1 MMRFPGFR
9 RMDALLP
16 GSFPE
21 GQTIPVS
28 SAAHDHSRDSQ
39 NRGVQAGRDRTLI
52 VRVLLKLLCCGVFLI
67 LCLPGSVMGLQS
79 GPAGL
84 QAVSPDEQESL
95 LQYFEGLRERRLYE
109 LIEVL
114 CQRKLDDPELPETER
129 LFYQVELARTYAEHA
144 QQVPLQEAREYWSQA
159 ENMLQELPRDS
170 PVRELELALLL
181 GTQAESLFWLLRAD
195 PASLALREEFL
206 RIANGALTRLE
217 QILGRLTQR
226 TPRTPAE
233 TDPRLQEHR
242 PDEVRLAQG
251 RLHLFLAEVQY
262 ANVPERTLHL
272 KSGRDVLNPLV
283 RRTQRGRLELEAQLW
298 LIMAARLEKN
308 KSEAESLWKNLN
320 HPAVPVALRHRG
332 TAEYARFLLEH
343 QQQPTAVADIIL
355 QQGQDTGFL
364 SSELEQLRLQALL
377 DMSVQVR
384 EKGDVQLAR
393 ELEQEV
399 EQRLDRLDARGDAYH
414 ARLVRNHRAQLSLKA
429 ELGPEIAPLVAS
441 ARRAAAEGGRARAS
455 EIYQDAVQRAVR
467 TGKAGIAMQVV
478 KEAARHALQE
488 NQFAAAADMLEQVWR
503 MSPAYSGIE
512 EIHLLWIQTLGRDY
526 LADRTT
532 ARLTRYQQALEDHLQ
547 RYQGKS
553 TEAEALWLLAEL
565 QFARLQVTRALEL
578 YAQVPSDSPRGV
590 SAQLRQGQCY
600 QWILQRVRD
609 LQQPTAEWEQRLR
622 DFAQRVLEQ
631 RSQQTIDSPAAGELV
646 VLACR
651 ILLEQ
656 SAIDP
661 ETLRRHLQTV
671 LEACLVHLQEAP
683 AEAPETRKWKATQ
696 QAALGLRAV
705 SLAQRGRV
713 LEAQDLLTQP
723 GTSPETPT
731 EILFLLRQ
739 LSADQAS
746 SSPEAQV
753 ALAELQLKLSD
764 DLHGEWRN
772 NPQVLNAPDARDL
785 LKLRAEAHRQAGRIT
800 PALQHYRQLLQLL
813 PGDRPTLQRLSQLYD
828 ECGSPE
834 CHEQHYQLWQQQL
847 RGEKQG
853 SPTWLE
859 ARYQI
864 ARLALQTGR
873 HEEARK
879 IVQMTR
885 LLYPQ
890 ADSPAWQALG
900 QQLENIPR

>member
-1 MMRFPGFR
+1 MMQFPGFR
-9 RMDALLP
+9 WTDSLLP
-16 GSFPE
+16 GTPPG
-21 GQTIPVS
+21 GQMLSVS
-28 SAAHDHSRDSQ
+28 LAAARP
-39 NRGVQAGRDRTLI
+39 AGSLVFR
-52 VRVLLKLLCCGVFLI
+52 LLCCGLLTV
-67 LCLPGSVMGLQS
+67 CLPSSAWSLQS

-84 QAVSPDEQESL
+84 QAISPDEQESL
-95 LQYFEGLRERRLYE
+95 LRYFEGLRERRLYE

-114 CQRKLDDPELPETER
+114 CQRKLDDPDLPESER

-144 QQVPLQEAREYWSQA
+144 QQVPLEQAREYWSQA
-159 ENMLQELPRDS
+159 ENMLQKLPRDS
-170 PVRELELALLL
+170 PVRDLELALLRS
-181 GTQAESLFWLLRAD
+181 TQAEHLFWLLRAD

-206 RIANGALTRLE
+206 RGANVALSGLE
-217 QILGRLTQR
+217 QILSRLTQR
-226 TPRTPAE
+226 TPRTVAE
-233 TDPRLQEHR
+233 DDPRLQEHR

-272 KSGRDVLNPLV
+272 KSGRDVLHPLV

-320 HPAVPVALRHRG
+320 HTAVPTALRHRG
-332 TAEYARFLLEH
+332 TAEYARLLLE

-355 QQGQDTGFL
+355 QQGQDTGYL
-364 SSELEQLRLQALL
+364 STELEQLRLQALL
-377 DMSVQVR
+377 DMAVQVR
-384 EKGDVQLAR
+384 EKGDQQLAR
-393 ELEQEV
+393 ELEEEV
-399 EQRLDRLDARGDAYH
+399 EQRLNRLDARGDVYH
-414 ARLVRNHRAQLSLKA
+414 ARLVRNHRSQLALKA
-429 ELGPEIAPLVAS
+429 DLGPEIAPLVAS
-441 ARRAAAEGGRARAS
+441 ARRAAAEGGRARAG

-478 KEAARHALQE
+478 QEAARHAIQE
-488 NQFAAAADMLEQVWR
+488 NQFATAADMLEQVWR
-503 MSPAYSGIE
+503 MAPAFSGIE
-512 EIHLLWIQTLGRDY
+512 EIHLLWIQALGRDY
-526 LADRTT
+526 LSDRST
-532 ARLTRYQQALEDHLQ
+532 ARLSLYQQGLEDHLQ

-578 YAQVPSDSPRGV
+578 YARIPSDSHRRV

-622 DFAQRVLEQ
+622 EYAQRVLEQ
-631 RSQQTIDSPAAGELV
+631 PSQQTIDSPAAGELV

-661 ETLRRHLQTV
+661 ETLRRQLQSV
-671 LEACLVHLQEAP
+671 LEACRLHLQEAP

-713 LEAQDLLTQP
+713 LEAQELLTQP
-723 GTSPETPT
+723 GTSPETPA

-764 DLHGEWRN
+764 DLHAQWRN
-772 NPQVLNAPDARDL
+772 KPQILNAQDARDL
-785 LKLRAEAHRQAGRIT
+785 LTLRAEAHRQAGRIT

-813 PGDRPTLQRLSQLYD
+813 PGDRTTLQRLSQLYD
-828 ECGSPE
+828 ECGSSE

-853 SPTWLE
+853 SPNWLE

-864 ARLALQTGR
+864 ARLALRTGR

-879 IVQMTR
+879 IIQMTR

-890 ADSPAWQALG
+890 ADSPAWRALG
-900 QQLENIPR
+900 QQLETLPQ